1 VARGL
6 VGIAWCETVREPHV
20 LNSLASG
27 RRLALRMLLWQL
39 VVALLVGLAFLALGR
54 REAMS
59 AAAGATIVALGTA
72 LLSARAFSGLSGGA
86 MALAHLLTG
95 MILKWIVIVGGM
107 IVILVQFKL
116 PPLAA
121 ITGLV
126 AAYAVNLLA
135 FRFKG

>member
-1 VARGL
+1 M
-6 VGIAWCETVREPHV
+6 

-27 RRLALRMLLWQL
+27 RRLALQLLLWQL
-39 VVALLVGLAFLALGR
+39 FAALIVGLVFAMLGR
-54 REAMS
+54 REAIA

-72 LLSARAFSGLSGGA
+72 LMSARVFGQPSGAG
-86 MALAHLLTG
+86 MALGRLLTG
-95 MILKWIVIVGGM
+95 MILKWMVIIGGM
-107 IVILVQFKL
+107 IAIMVQYKL

>member
-1 VARGL
+1 M
-6 VGIAWCETVREPHV
+6 
-20 LNSLASG
+20 LNSLTSG
-27 RRLALRMLLWQL
+27 RRLALRLLLWQL
-39 VVALLVGLAFLALGR
+39 VVAIVVGLAFSVRGFRWAI
-54 REAMS
+54 A

-72 LLSARAFSGLSGGA
+72 LLSTRLFGQVSHAGLAFFRF
-86 MALAHLLTG
+86 LTG
-95 MILKWIVIVGGM
+95 MLLKWVVIVGGLI
-107 IVILVQFKL
+107 IVMVKFKL

>member
-1 VARGL
+1 M
-6 VGIAWCETVREPHV
+6 

-27 RRLALRMLLWQL
+27 RHLALRLLLWQL
-39 VVALLVGLAFLALGR
+39 FAALVVGLVFAAFGR
-54 REAMS
+54 REAIS
-59 AAAGATIVALGTA
+59 AAAGATIAAAGTA
-72 LLSARAFSGLSGGA
+72 LLSARMFSQVSGAG
-86 MALAHLLTG
+86 MALGRLLTG
-95 MILKWIVIVGGM
+95 MILKWMVIIGGM
-107 IVILVQFKL
+107 IAIMFQWKL

>member
-1 VARGL
+1 M
-6 VGIAWCETVREPHV
+6 

-27 RRLALRMLLWQL
+27 RRLALRLLLWQL
-39 VVALLVGLAFLALGR
+39 CAALVVGLVFATLGR
-54 REAMS
+54 REAIA
-59 AAAGATIVALGTA
+59 AAAGAATVALGTA
-72 LLSARAFSGLSGGA
+72 LMSVRLFSQVNGA
-86 MALAHLLTG
+86 GIALGRLLTG
-95 MILKWIVIVGGM
+95 MILKWIVIIGGM
-107 IVILVQFKL
+107 IAIMVQYKL

>member
-1 VARGL
+1 
-6 VGIAWCETVREPHV
+6 V

-27 RRLALRMLLWQL
+27 RRLALRIVMLQL
-39 VVALLVGLAFLALGR
+39 VVAVLAGLVFLTQGR
-54 REAMS
+54 REAIA
-59 AAAGATIVALGTA
+59 AAAGAFIVALGSA
-72 LLSARAFSGLSGGA
+72 LLSARTFAGLHGA
-86 MALAHLLTG
+86 GMALARLLTG
-95 MILKWIVIVGGM
+95 MILKWMAIVGGL
-107 IVILVQFKL
+107 IVILAQLKL

>member
-1 VARGL
+1 MTRGVL
-6 VGIAWCETVREPHV
+6 NAWCEKPREPHV

-27 RRLALRMLLWQL
+27 RRLALRLLLWQL
-39 VVALLVGLAFLALGR
+39 FVALIVGLVFAASGR
-54 REAMS
+54 REAIA

-72 LLSARAFSGLSGGA
+72 LLSLRLFSQVGSAGF
-86 MALAHLLTG
+86 ALGRFLTG
-95 MILKWIVIVGGM
+95 MILKWMVIIGGM
-107 IVILVQFKL
+107 IAIMFQYKL